1 MFWFQN
7 GQYFTKADLNAAFH
21 QLQLDEQSRYITV
34 FQTEDRIKRFKRLI
48 FGLNSASEQ
57 LQHHLQT
64 LLAYISGVINIADDI
79 LFFASTIAE
88 HDLILQNVFQR
99 LSEKGLT
106 LNLDKCHF
114 SRETLEHFGFVF
126 SKNDMKSSVPKI
138 LALKEAKRP
147 QDIKR
152 ISSYIGIINYLKGF
166 KSGFSMLIYTIRT
179 LIHQD
184 IKFQWSDDY
193 EKSFQS

>member
-1 MFWFQN
+1 
-7 GQYFTKADLNAAFH
+7 
-21 QLQLDEQSRYITV
+21 
-34 FQTEDRIKRFKRLI
+34 
-48 FGLNSASEQ
+48 
-57 LQHHLQT
+57 
-64 LLAYISGVINIADDI
+64 
-79 LFFASTIAE
+79 
-88 HDLILQNVFQR
+88 
-99 LSEKGLT
+99 
-106 LNLDKCHF
+106 
-114 SRETLEHFGFVF
+114 
-126 SKNDMKSSVPKI
+126 MKSSVSKI

-152 ISSYIGIINYLKGF
+152 ISSYIGMINYLKGF

>member
-7 GQYFTKADLNAAFH
+7 GQYFTKVDLNAAFH
-21 QLQLDEQSRYITV
+21 QLELDEQSRYITV

-48 FGLNSASEQ
+48 FGPDSASEQ

-64 LLAYISGVINIADDI
+64 FPTDISGVINIADDI
-79 LFFASTIAE
+79 LVFALTIAE
-88 HDLILQNVFQR
+88 HDSILQKVFQR
-99 LSEKGLT
+99 LSKKGLT
-106 LNLDKCHF
+106 LNLECLFFKKILLLVLF
-114 SRETLEHFGFVF
+114 L
-126 SKNDMKSSVPKI
+126 KNGMKPSVSKI

>member
-1 MFWFQN
+1 M
-7 GQYFTKADLNAAFH
+7 G
-21 QLQLDEQSRYITV
+21 
-34 FQTEDRIKRFKRLI
+34 
-48 FGLNSASEQ
+48 
-57 LQHHLQT
+57 
-64 LLAYISGVINIADDI
+64 ISGAINIADDI
-79 LFFASTIAE
+79 LVFALTIAE
-88 HDLILQNVFQR
+88 HDSILQKVFQR
-99 LSEKGLT
+99 LSKKGLT
-106 LNLDKCHF
+106 LNLECLFFKKILLLVLF
-114 SRETLEHFGFVF
+114 L
-126 SKNDMKSSVPKI
+126 KNGMKPSVSKI